1 MTKVVI
7 IMYFEF
13 TTYVKIKYMITIEK
27 NTGKI
32 SGTISIKVF
41 TAE

>member
-1 MTKVVI
+1 MVI

-13 TTYVKIKYMITIEK
+13 ITYVKIKYMITIEQ

-32 SGTISIKVF
+32 LGTISIKVF
-41 TAE
+41 IAYLD